1 MEASRLLL
9 HTASCWPLSLG
20 PGPGCERLGCCPE
33 CPGMSFLGW
42 GKGSTGQGRWWTWPG
57 WQCVKVCLCMC
68 VMGCY
73 TYCITTTL
81 GSNSLALESPHCV
94 TPTEGNEAW
103 HCQVVRYGAAVGV
116 QGWRDG
122 GVGGGREAGRMGEQT
137 WWGACWA
144 AVLRLVIILKI
155 FLYDWLI

>member
-42 GKGSTGQGRWWTWPG
+42 GKGSAGQGRWWTWPG
-57 WQCVKVCLCMC
+57 EQCVKVCLGVCVC
-68 VMGCY
+68 VCVCVWVMGCY

-81 GSNSLALESPHCV
+81 GSNSLALESPHYV
-94 TPTEGNEAW
+94 TPTESNEAW
-103 HCQVVRYGAAVGV
+103 HCQVVRYRDAVGV

-122 GVGGGREAGRMGEQT
+122 GVGGGMGWLTE
-137 WWGACWA
+137 WSACWDF
-144 AVLRLVIILKI
+144 LQEYLFKI
-155 FLYDWLI
+155 SRKE